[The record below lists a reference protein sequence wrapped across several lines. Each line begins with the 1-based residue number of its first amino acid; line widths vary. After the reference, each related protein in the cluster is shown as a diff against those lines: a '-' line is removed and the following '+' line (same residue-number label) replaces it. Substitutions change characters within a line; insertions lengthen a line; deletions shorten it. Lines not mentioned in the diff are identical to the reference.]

1 MDGSSDAQAES
12 GSWLRD
18 AEEAT
23 GRRRRRGGNVGM
35 VMSVKALGPDYYPY
49 AEALQERGDID
60 YAKLTSLR

>member
-23 GRRRRRGGNVGM
+23 GRRRGGHVGM
-35 VMSVKALGPDYYPY
+35 VMSVKTLGPDYYPY

-60 YAKLTSLR
+60 YAKLASLG